1 MKNNQDEAGFR
12 MRDAPIKDFFV
23 RENAVVVSHNVFMIF
38 GEWPSVV
45 STVVQYVLCDTIL
58 ELLILKAELKAS

>member
-23 RENAVVVSHNVFMIF
+23 CENAGVVSQDVFWIF
-38 GEWPSVV
+38 W
-45 STVVQYVLCDTIL
+45 
-58 ELLILKAELKAS
+58 